1 MSALFEPLSLRS
13 LTLSNRVAVSPMC
26 QYSAVD
32 GLAQP
37 WHLVHLGSFA
47 TGGAGLILTEA
58 TAVTPE
64 GRISPD
70 DLGLWSDAH
79 ADALAPIV
87 DFVHSQGTALGI
99 QLAHAGRK
107 ASTTAPWKGHD
118 SVPASEGGWPTIA
131 PSSLAFADLTA
142 PAAMTE
148 ADIAHVR
155 QGFVD
160 AAARAAR
167 LGVDTVE
174 IHAAHGYLLHE
185 FLSPLSNHRDDD
197 FGGSLANRMRLV
209 LQVIDDVR
217 TVWPD
222 DRPLLMRV
230 SATDWVEGGWTIDDT
245 VHLAREARQRGVDL
259 VDVSSAG
266 LDPRQAISVGPGFQ
280 VPFAARVRADTPIAT
295 GAVGL
300 ITEPDHADAIVAEG
314 SADLVLLGRAM
325 LREPRWP
332 LRAAAELG
340 DDIAWPPQY
349 QRARR

>member
-209 LQVIDDVR
+209 LQVMAMMGGAEDDE
-217 TVWPD
+217 
-222 DRPLLMRV
+222 
-230 SATDWVEGGWTIDDT
+230 EGD
-245 VHLAREARQRGVDL
+245 
-259 VDVSSAG
+259 
-266 LDPRQAISVGPGFQ
+266 
-280 VPFAARVRADTPIAT
+280 
-295 GAVGL
+295 
-300 ITEPDHADAIVAEG
+300 
-314 SADLVLLGRAM
+314 
-325 LREPRWP
+325 
-332 LRAAAELG
+332 AAENDDG
-340 DDIAWPPQY
+340 DSESG
-349 QRARR
+349 